1 MRARELRERI
11 AAIANHDAAAGITML
26 FFTLLALA
34 WQNSPYSVNYRAW
47 LELKAGVVF
56 GSFEL
61 IKPVL
66 LWVNDGLIT
75 IFFFSIGLELK
86 HEFLEGQL
94 SEKKKLILP
103 SAAALGGML
112 TPALF
117 FYAFNY
123 FDPYALRGW
132 AIPTATDTA
141 FAVGI
146 LMLLGKR
153 VPSSLKIFLLS
164 LAIFDDV
171 GAIAVIAIFYTS
183 KLSAAALFG
192 ALIAIV
198 ALLVLNLMQ
207 VSRRS
212 LYLIAGLFLWFCILK
227 SGVHATLAGIIT
239 AFFIPLRDEHGYPIV
254 HHLYENLK
262 SWLALFILPV
272 FVFVNAGVDLSNI
285 SLDSLFNHV
294 SLGIFFGLFLGKQL
308 GVFAFTMLCIKLK
321 LAKMPEG
328 ASIKQLYGV
337 CILTGIGFTMSFF
350 VDGLAYWGSD
360 IFNYADALA
369 ILLASLC
376 SGVLGWVFLRFF
388 ASRPAKPAKIK
399 AKPVRIW
406 KAAKTRQTAAAARAE
421 HITADDIK
429 AAVKAVKD
437 EAEGKAA
444 AADSADASH
453 DQAASDDA
461 AADKTQGKNLKLSAE
476 A

>member
-1 MRARELRERI
+1 MRARELREHI
-11 AAIANHDAAAGITML
+11 GAIANHDAAAGITML
-26 FFTLLALA
+26 VFTLLALA

-153 VPSSLKIFLLS
+153 VPPSLKIFLLS

-171 GAIAVIAIFYTS
+171 GAITVIALFYTTE
-183 KLSAAALFG
+183 LSAAALFG

-198 ALLVLNLMQ
+198 ALFVLNLMQ
-207 VSRRS
+207 VSRKS

-239 AFFIPLRDEHGYPIV
+239 AFFIPLRDEHGQPIV
-254 HHLYENLK
+254 HHLYESLK
-262 SWLALFILPV
+262 SWLALLILPV

-285 SLDSLFNHV
+285 DVSSLFNHV

-308 GVFAFTMLCIKLK
+308 GVFAFTMACIKLK

-328 ASIKQLYGV
+328 ATVKQLYGV

-376 SGVLGWVFLRFF
+376 SGVFGWVYLRFF
-388 ASRPAKPAKIK
+388 ASRPSKPAKVKVKKSVKTYK
-399 AKPVRIW
+399 AV
-406 KAAKTRQTAAAARAE
+406 KTGQTAAAAKADK
-421 HITADDIK
+421 ITSADVK
-429 AAVKAVKD
+429 AAVKAVRD
-437 EAEGKAA
+437 SSEAAE
-444 AADSADASH
+444 
-453 DQAASDDA
+453 
-461 AADKTQGKNLKLSAE
+461 SAE
-476 A
+476 DETEPKDQDSKARS